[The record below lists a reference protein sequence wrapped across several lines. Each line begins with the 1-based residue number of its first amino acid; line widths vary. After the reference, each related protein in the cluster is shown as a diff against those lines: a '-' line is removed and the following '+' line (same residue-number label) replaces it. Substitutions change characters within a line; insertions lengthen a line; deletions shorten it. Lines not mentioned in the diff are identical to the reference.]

1 MDLTIEQIERVIA
14 DEKENC
20 QRKVNQGV
28 LKEDRV
34 QQLMYMG
41 GMEALDRM
49 LYSVRLA
56 VGIRAGLSEAAN
68 GKRKLRVVKARGE

>member
-1 MDLTIEQIERVIA
+1 MDLTIEQIERVLA
-14 DEKENC
+14 DERENC

-41 GMEALDRM
+41 GMEILDRV

-56 VGIRAGLSEAAN
+56 ANVQRNLS
-68 GKRKLRVVKARGE
+68 LRVVRKGGKA

>member
-1 MDLTIEQIERVIA
+1 VDLTIEQIERVLA
-14 DEKENC
+14 DERENC

-41 GMEALDRM
+41 ETLDRV

-56 VGIRAGLSEAAN
+56 ANMQRNLS
-68 GKRKLRVVKARGE
+68 LRVVRKGGKT

>member
-1 MDLTIEQIERVIA
+1 MDLTIEQIERVLA

-28 LKEDRV
+28 LKEDLV
-34 QQLMYMG
+34 QQMMYMG
-41 GMEALDRM
+41 GMETLDRV

-56 VGIRAGLSEAAN
+56 ANMQRNLS
-68 GKRKLRVVKARGE
+68 LRVVRKGGKA